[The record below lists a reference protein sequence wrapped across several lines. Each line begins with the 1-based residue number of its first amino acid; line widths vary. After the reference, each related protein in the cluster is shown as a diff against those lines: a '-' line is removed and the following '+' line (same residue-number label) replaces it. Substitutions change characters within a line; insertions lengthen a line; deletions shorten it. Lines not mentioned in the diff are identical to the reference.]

1 MKKISE
7 VLIPKLDK
15 MAQIEMTIDL
25 VGDFLAF
32 LVLSIMGYKEL
43 LIIKGV
49 MPKTLQSLTGAEAS
63 TDCGLLV
70 LLPTCLQA
78 TYR

>member
-1 MKKISE
+1 MKKITE
-7 VLIPKLDK
+7 VLHPKLDK

-43 LIIKGV
+43 LIIKGI
-49 MPKTLQSLTGAEAS
+49 MPKTLQSLIGAEAL
-63 TDCGLLV
+63 TECGLLV
-70 LLPTCLQA
+70 NLPACLRA
-78 TYR
+78 TFR